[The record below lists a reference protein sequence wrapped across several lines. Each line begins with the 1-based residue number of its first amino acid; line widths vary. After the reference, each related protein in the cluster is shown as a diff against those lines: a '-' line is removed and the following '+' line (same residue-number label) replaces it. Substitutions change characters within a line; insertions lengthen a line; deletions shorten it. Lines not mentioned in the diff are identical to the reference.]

1 MRFMPL
7 KNIYVH
13 GLGMDDH
20 SLIIFFVSHVNI
32 GLDKRFYNFQR
43 ECKANNVSYR
53 VSGNDKTDQKIR
65 NQS

>member
-1 MRFMPL
+1 MRFIPV

-20 SLIIFFVSHVNI
+20 SLIIVFVSHVNI
-32 GLDKRFYNFQR
+32 GATKNSINFQR
-43 ECKANNVSYR
+43 ECKANNVSYLQ
-53 VSGNDKTDQKIR
+53 SKDKIDIIR